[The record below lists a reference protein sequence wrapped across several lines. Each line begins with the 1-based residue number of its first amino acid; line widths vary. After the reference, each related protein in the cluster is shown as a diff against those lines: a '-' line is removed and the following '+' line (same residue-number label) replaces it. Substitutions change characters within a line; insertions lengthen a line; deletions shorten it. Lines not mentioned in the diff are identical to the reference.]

1 MANSYNNQDAWDNR
15 YVNGDDLNYALG
27 LTRERVL
34 AKPKPD
40 PNGDTL
46 KHDVSGGL
54 IWKSKGT
61 GAKLQ
66 ADVRLPIF
74 LTEDGYVASTNDA
87 AQIGLQLEH
96 ITPTGSSTW
105 ANASGLEIRSAVDSQ
120 GFSYSGGLRV
130 KFGTGLTLAS
140 DGSLVPDY
148 SALATALEGNGLVA
162 NNGKLDIN
170 PDTTKGVALSG
181 DKLYIKTGTGISYD
195 SNGNLVATSA
205 TIHDSAGR
213 GILWNSN
220 TGAEKLD
227 IDLYGDES
235 NASIGGTALSGL
247 ELVTHY
253 NASSAGNY
261 DPDDQLRIRLNN
273 IVYTGTDTP
282 VNFSGLEI
290 IAPTDIE
297 GFGGLQGGLKVKTGD
312 YITFDAAGALT
323 VNYND
328 LVFNFGR
335 NSLGNGLQ
343 YESNS
348 SKVSVKGAL
357 YDSNHTGA
365 ISVDSSGVD
374 VHKATSNLF
383 GVSKLFSNTV
393 QEVAA
398 NSVTATAGRTYG
410 VQMNSVG
417 QLVVNV
423 PWENNYDTWRPVQVN
438 GNDVLNS
445 VIDTDEILNFVNSAS
460 ITIPTPTS
468 ADSYEFAFNVRPKS
482 GGGLAI
488 DTGTGTEGVYIDLTQ
503 GSGSYDSTNHT
514 WTIPLEQDNNTVV
527 SIELDV
533 ANGNSVDPGLVLT
546 TTSVASND
554 DTHVPTSGAVSAA
567 IANAVG
573 NMTGITPVIAS
584 ALPSITTEAA
594 YNNNKNKLYLIA
606 VSNPVDDTS
615 GTGGVS
621 TTPNATGNAS
631 HPSPTGAAGDDYYE
645 EYILIDKGSTY
656 SGANRYVWEKIGDTS
671 FSIMS
676 IGITQT
682 TAIVQAAFGF

>member
-40 PNGDTL
+40 PDGDTL

-74 LTEDGYVASTNDA
+74 LTENGYVASTNDA

-130 KFGTGLTLAS
+130 KFGTGLTLAA

-205 TIHDSAGR
+205 TVHDSAGR

-261 DPDDQLRIRLNN
+261 DPNDQLRIKLNN
-273 IVYTGTDTP
+273 IIYTGTDTP
-282 VNFSGLEI
+282 ANFSGLEI

-312 YITFDAAGALT
+312 YVTFDITGALT

-328 LVFNFGR
+328 LVDNFGS
-335 NSLGNGLQ
+335 NSLGNGLK

-348 SKVSVKGAL
+348 RKVSVKGAS

-374 VHKATSNLF
+374 VRKATSNLF

-393 QEVAA
+393 QGVAA
-398 NSVTATAGRTYG
+398 NSVTETAGRTYG
-410 VQMNSVG
+410 VQMNSIG

-423 PWENNYDTWRPVQVN
+423 PWENNYDTWRPVKVN
-438 GNDVLNS
+438 SNNVFQ
-445 VIDTDEILNFVNSAS
+445 DTPAANEIINFVNSAS

-468 ADSYEFAFNVRPKS
+468 ADGYEFAFNVKPKS

-503 GSGSYDSTNHT
+503 GAGSYDSTNHT
-514 WTIPLEQDNNTVV
+514 WTIPLEQGSNAVV
-527 SIELDV
+527 NIELDV
-533 ANGNSVDPGLVLT
+533 ANGDSLDPGLVF
-546 TTSVASND
+546 TSNSVTDND
-554 DTHVPTSGAVSAA
+554 TTHVPTSGAVYDA
-567 IANAVG
+567 
-573 NMTGITPVIAS
+573 IAS
-584 ALPSITTEAA
+584 AESTLRQELEGLNTEFVVVSSLPTENINKQNVYLVPQGVQPTTGDPLYAE
-594 YNNNKNKLYLIA
+594 YVYVNK
-606 VSNPVDDTS
+606 
-615 GTGGVS
+615 S
-621 TTPNATGNAS
+621 TTSTPN
-631 HPSPTGAAGDDYYE
+631 YQ
-645 EYILIDKGSTY
+645 
-656 SGANRYVWEKIGDTS
+656 WEKLGDTS
-671 FSIMS
+671 FELSN